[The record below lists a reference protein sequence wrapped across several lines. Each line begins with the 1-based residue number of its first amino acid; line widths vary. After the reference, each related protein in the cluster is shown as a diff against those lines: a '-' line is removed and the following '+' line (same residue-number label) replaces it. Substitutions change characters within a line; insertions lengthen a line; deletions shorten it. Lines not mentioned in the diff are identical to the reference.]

1 MSKPT
6 TTSNW
11 FSMAFFAFVVLA
23 PIYIVVE
30 LIKHANV
37 VGFNRYHLLGYFLLT
52 LWFVVM
58 PQLLLEGFMR
68 LHIHTSSLIFEKPFQ
83 KWTWRRA
90 KPNALQLQSD
100 AWDELV
106 IYDGLRN
113 QALLYFKH
121 TSGAVAF
128 VSTGSRSTFVQ
139 AIQDAYP
146 NKIYTWESIE
156 NSPKKTI
163 KLFKKEYPERVMR
176 G

>member
-1 MSKPT
+1 MKPT

-11 FSMAFFAFVVLA
+11 FSSVFFAFVVST
-23 PIYIVVE
+23 PIYILVE
-30 LIKHANV
+30 LIKHGQQ
-37 VGFNRYHLLGYFLLT
+37 VGFNNYHFLGFFLLV

-68 LHIHTSSLIFEKPFQ
+68 LHIYTSYFMFEKPFQ

-90 KPNALQLQSD
+90 KPNVLNLQSD

-106 IYDGLRN
+106 IYEGLRN

-121 TSGAVAF
+121 TSGSVAF

-139 AIQDAYP
+139 AIQAAFP

-156 NSPKKTI
+156 NIPKKTI
-163 KLFKKEYPERVMR
+163 NRFKKEFPERVMR